1 MQLKNLFKY
10 LKNGLLYYWYT
21 GNKRISITGFLI
33 ASIINLFLL
42 YITVGGFGIIYFI
55 IMLIMDH
62 LIILCLAFYLI
73 IRNYIPD
80 LVLSNLNLDSFI
92 FENLLILLGCW
103 LINRI
108 IINLTAEKIYKYELK

>member
-1 MQLKNLFKY
+1 MIFKY
-10 LKNGLLYYWYT
+10 LKNGLLFYWYT
-21 GNKRISITGFLI
+21 GNKRIAITGFLI

-42 YITVGGFGIIYFI
+42 YITIGGFGIIYFI

-80 LVLSNLNLDSFI
+80 LVLNNLNLDSFI

>member
-1 MQLKNLFKY
+1 MNLFRY
-10 LKNGLLYYWYT
+10 LKNGMLFYWYT
-21 GNKRISITGFLI
+21 GERRIAVTGFLI
-33 ASIINLFLL
+33 ASILNLLLL

-62 LIILCLAFYLI
+62 LIVLCLAFYLI

-80 LVLSNLNLDSFI
+80 LVLNNLNLDSFI

-103 LINRI
+103 LINRVVV
-108 IINLTAEKIYKYELK
+108 NLTAEKIYKYELK